1 MGTLYYRSRTSS
13 TQRKYLLP
21 ESRRNCTKGFLTTWV
36 ESDPHKRFFTTGVES
51 DPHKLILYYR
61 SRVGSEQKGS
71 LLPEPSLIRTRD
83 SLLPESSRIRTTG
96 FFTTGVE
103 SDLHKG
109 IPYCLSRVGFAQRG
123 FFTTGV
129 ES

>member
-71 LLPEPSLIRTRD
+71 LLPEPSLIRTK
-83 SLLPESSRIRTTG
+83 G
-96 FFTTGVE
+96 FCTTGVE
-103 SDLHKG
+103 SDPHKG
-109 IPYCLSRVGFAQRG
+109 TFYYRVRVGSAQRDSLLPKSSRIRTKG
-123 FFTTGV
+123 ILY
-129 ES
+129 